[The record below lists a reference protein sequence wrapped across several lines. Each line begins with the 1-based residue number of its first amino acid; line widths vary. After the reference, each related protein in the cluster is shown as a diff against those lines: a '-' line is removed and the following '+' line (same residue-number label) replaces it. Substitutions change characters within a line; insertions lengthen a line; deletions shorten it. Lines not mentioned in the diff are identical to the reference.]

1 VDRFTIFLID
11 DDIGTMTALSGFLRA
26 AGYATKT
33 YYSSQAFLSGHDAS
47 IPGCVILDLS
57 LPGLNGL
64 EVQQSL
70 SDQGIDR
77 PVIFISGKT
86 AVPEIVRAMR
96 AGAIDFLIKPVDEAQ
111 LLNAIKSAEEW
122 DKTRRNIEAR
132 RKIVLQKIAK
142 LTRREKEVLALMVAG
157 LQTKAIGEKLRV
169 GEKTVKVHRARVH
182 QKSCRTGKDDAR
194 DDCRRSQIVDFLHEP
209 SPAACS
215 KGTKIPPNSDKRM
228 EQPFTTN

>member
-1 VDRFTIFLID
+1 VDRFTVFLID
-11 DDIGTMTALSGFLRA
+11 DDVGTLTALSGFLRA

-33 YYSSQAFLSGHDAS
+33 YYSSQAFLSGHDVS
-47 IPGCVILDLS
+47 ISGCVILDLS

-70 SDQGIDR
+70 LNQGIDR

-96 AGAIDFLIKPVDEAQ
+96 AGAIDFLIKPVAEAQ

-122 DKTRRNIEAR
+122 DKTRRNVEAR

-142 LTRREKEVLALMVAG
+142 LTQREKEVLALMIAG
-157 LQTKAIGEKLRV
+157 LQNQAIGEKLDV
-169 GEKTVKVHRARVH
+169 TEKTIKVHRGRIH
-182 QKSCRTGKDDAR
+182 QKMGV
-194 DDCRRSQIVDFLHEP
+194 RSLAELV
-209 SPAACS
+209 
-215 KGTKIPPNSDKRM
+215 RM
-228 EQPFTTN
+228 TLGVTVESR

>member
-182 QKSCRTGKDDAR
+182 QKMGVKSLAEL
-194 DDCRRSQIVDFLHEP
+194 V
-209 SPAACS
+209 
-215 KGTKIPPNSDKRM
+215 RM
-228 EQPFTTN
+228 TLGMTIEDPK

>member
-1 VDRFTIFLID
+1 MARFSIFLID
-11 DDIGTMTALSGFLRA
+11 DDVGTLTALSGFLRA

-33 YYSSQAFLSGHDAS
+33 YYSSQAFLSGHDVS

-70 SDQGIDR
+70 LDQGIDR

-122 DKTRRNIEAR
+122 DKTRRYIDAR
-132 RKIVLQKIAK
+132 RKIVLQKIARR
-142 LTRREKEVLALMVAG
+142 TRREKEVLALMVAG

-182 QKSCRTGKDDAR
+182 QKMGV
-194 DDCRRSQIVDFLHEP
+194 RSLAELV
-209 SPAACS
+209 
-215 KGTKIPPNSDKRM
+215 RM
-228 EQPFTTN
+228 TLGMSTEDPK

>member
-1 VDRFTIFLID
+1 MARFSIFLID
-11 DDIGTMTALSGFLRA
+11 DDVGTLTALSGFLRA

-33 YYSSQAFLSGHDAS
+33 YYSSQAFLSGHDVS

-70 SDQGIDR
+70 LDQGIDR

-122 DKTRRNIEAR
+122 DKTRRYIG
-132 RKIVLQKIAK
+132 RKIVLQKIAR

-182 QKSCRTGKDDAR
+182 QKMGV
-194 DDCRRSQIVDFLHEP
+194 RSLAELV
-209 SPAACS
+209 
-215 KGTKIPPNSDKRM
+215 RM
-228 EQPFTTN
+228 TLGMSTEDPK

>member
-1 VDRFTIFLID
+1 VNYVDRFTVFLID
-11 DDIGTMTALSGFLRA
+11 DDVGILTALSESLRA

-33 YYSSQAFLSGHDAS
+33 YYSSQAFLGAHDAS
-47 IPGCVILDLS
+47 IPGCAILDLS

-70 SDQGIDR
+70 LDQGIER

-86 AVPEIVRAMR
+86 VVPEIVRAMR

-142 LTRREKEVLALMVAG
+142 LTEREKEVLALMVAG
-157 LQTKAIGEKLRV
+157 LQSKVIGEKLGV
-169 GEKTVKVHRARVH
+169 AEKTIKVHRGRIH
-182 QKSCRTGKDDAR
+182 QKMGIKSLAEL
-194 DDCRRSQIVDFLHEP
+194 V
-209 SPAACS
+209 
-215 KGTKIPPNSDKRM
+215 RM
-228 EQPFTTN
+228 MLGISI

>member
-1 VDRFTIFLID
+1 MDRFTVFFID
-11 DDIGTMTALSGFLRA
+11 DDVGTLTALSGFLRA
-26 AGYATKT
+26 GGYATKT
-33 YYSSQAFLSGHDAS
+33 YYSSQAFLSGHDVS
-47 IPGCVILDLS
+47 ISGVILDLS

-70 SDQGIDR
+70 LDQGIHR

-96 AGAIDFLIKPVDEAQ
+96 AGAIDFLIRPVDEAQ

-142 LTRREKEVLALMVAG
+142 LTAK
-157 LQTKAIGEKLRV
+157 
-169 GEKTVKVHRARVH
+169 
-182 QKSCRTGKDDAR
+182 GKRGFGFNGCWSA
-194 DDCRRSQIVDFLHEP
+194 
-209 SPAACS
+209 
-215 KGTKIPPNSDKRM
+215 N
-228 EQPFTTN
+228 

>member
-1 VDRFTIFLID
+1 MKRDTRAVFIALALVIVLFAAASCFHYVRWIHVDRFTVFLID

-26 AGYATKT
+26 AGYANKT

-142 LTRREKEVLALMVAG
+142 LTRREKEVLAPTLM
-157 LQTKAIGEKLRV
+157 
-169 GEKTVKVHRARVH
+169 
-182 QKSCRTGKDDAR
+182 
-194 DDCRRSQIVDFLHEP
+194 
-209 SPAACS
+209 
-215 KGTKIPPNSDKRM
+215 
-228 EQPFTTN
+228 

>member
-1 VDRFTIFLID
+1 MDRFTIFLID

-96 AGAIDFLIKPVDEAQ
+96 AG
-111 LLNAIKSAEEW
+111 N
-122 DKTRRNIEAR
+122 
-132 RKIVLQKIAK
+132 LQF
-142 LTRREKEVLALMVAG
+142 G
-157 LQTKAIGEKLRV
+157 
-169 GEKTVKVHRARVH
+169 H
-182 QKSCRTGKDDAR
+182 
-194 DDCRRSQIVDFLHEP
+194 
-209 SPAACS
+209 
-215 KGTKIPPNSDKRM
+215 
-228 EQPFTTN
+228 